1 MGGLIEQNIIAI
13 AAALVSFVSAWA
25 IIKSKV
31 EVLESRV
38 SEHEK
43 KLQDIA
49 IIVER
54 RGQQT
59 KEIYNRLDKLDA
71 LKIEGNLAEM
81 TTELK
86 YIRKLLEDKLMI
98 AG

>member
-13 AAALVSFVSAWA
+13 AAAFISFVSAWA

-31 EVLESRV
+31 EDLEKRV
-38 SEHEK
+38 DEHDR
-43 KLQDIA
+43 LLNDVRVVI
-49 IIVER
+49 ER

-71 LKIEGNLAEM
+71 LKIEGNLAEIKS
-81 TTELK
+81 ELS
-86 YIRKLLEDKLMI
+86 YIRKLLEEKWTV
-98 AG
+98 G